1 LDFRY
6 SALDSV
12 VNSEYFRVCFQGVV
26 SYIQNFGDAPSF
38 PKFWICYTTHNVNTV
53 LLISRSVFD
62 DFERHNMIVSA
73 MKELRKAE
81 KSFGSFY
88 NKLGRNNSL
97 REEGA
102 GPGSYSQFI
111 RPN

>member
-1 LDFRY
+1 
-6 SALDSV
+6 
-12 VNSEYFRVCFQGVV
+12 
-26 SYIQNFGDAPSF
+26 
-38 PKFWICYTTHNVNTV
+38 
-53 LLISRSVFD
+53 
-62 DFERHNMIVSA
+62 MIVSA

-102 GPGSYSQFI
+102 DPGSYSQFI
-111 RPN
+111 RPNQNLLKVIGVHKNAIP